1 MKVIL
6 KQDVNKLG
14 KKGDLLEV
22 SDGYAR
28 NFLFPRA
35 LAEEAT
41 GGKVRQLEDHR
52 KAAQVKED
60 RLAAQAREQAKVL
73 GGKRVVLAANAGE
86 GGRLFGSVTNQQVA
100 EAVASQLGVKVD
112 KREIRLET
120 VKQVGVYPLKVRLY
134 PGVEADLTVSV
145 EAQA

>member
-6 KQDVNKLG
+6 KQDVSKLG

-28 NFLFPRA
+28 NFLVPRA

>member
-6 KQDVNKLG
+6 KQDVSKLG

-28 NFLFPRA
+28 NFLFPRG
-35 LAEEAT
+35 LADEAT
-41 GGKVRQLEDHR
+41 GGKVRALEDHR

-73 GGKRVVLAANAGE
+73 GGKRVVLAANAVE

>member
-6 KQDVNKLG
+6 KQDVSKLG

-28 NFLFPRA
+28 NFLFPRG

-41 GGKVRQLEDHR
+41 GGKVWALEDHR
-52 KAAQVKED
+52 KAAQMKED
-60 RLAAQAREQAKVL
+60 RLAAQAREQAKTL
-73 GGKRVVLAANAGE
+73 GGKRVTLSVNAGE

-100 EAVASQLGVKVD
+100 DAVAAQLGVKVD
-112 KREIRLET
+112 KREIRLEA
-120 VKQVGVYPLKVRLY
+120 VKQVGVYPLKIRLH
-134 PGVEADLTVSV
+134 PGVEAELTVSV

>member
-1 MKVIL
+1 VKVIL
-6 KQDVNKLG
+6 KQDVSKLG

-28 NFLFPRA
+28 NFLFPRG
-35 LAEEAT
+35 LADEAT
-41 GGKVRQLEDHR
+41 GGKVRALEDHR

-60 RLAAQAREQAKVL
+60 RLAAQAREQAKAL
-73 GGKRVVLAANAGE
+73 GGKRVALSVNAGE

-100 EAVASQLGVKVD
+100 DAVAAQLGVKVD
-112 KREIRLET
+112 KREIRLEA
-120 VKQVGVYPLKVRLY
+120 VKQVGVYPLKIRLH
-134 PGVEADLTVSV
+134 PGVEAELTVSV

>member
-1 MKVIL
+1 M
-6 KQDVNKLG
+6 
-14 KKGDLLEV
+14 
-22 SDGYAR
+22 
-28 NFLFPRA
+28 
-35 LAEEAT
+35 
-41 GGKVRQLEDHR
+41 
-52 KAAQVKED
+52 
-60 RLAAQAREQAKVL
+60 
-73 GGKRVVLAANAGE
+73 VLAANAGE